1 MPPAA
6 QYKVY
11 SIHKDIDDSNSQ
23 RVLEGDGRQI
33 LMS

>member
-11 SIHKDIDDSNSQ
+11 SIHQDINDNNSQ
-23 RVLEGDGRQI
+23 RVLEGGGSQI